1 MKGYWKELVII
12 ISAFILYGNTL
23 QNGFVLDDYSAI
35 VENRF
40 VQSGT
45 DGISDIFSTHYRK
58 GYWSSPGDLYRPL
71 VLSSFAIEHQY
82 TEGDPFLHHLINILF
97 YAGIG
102 VILFHLISNWLP
114 NQHPLFPLLVA
125 LLFLAHPIHTEV
137 VANIKSRDEIMSLFF
152 ALSGLLALDKY
163 FRSQKISWLIVMGIV
178 FLLAL
183 LSKESSLVYLLLIPL
198 TAAFFYEPKKSD
210 FYRIIGIL
218 VVPALLFLNLRHK
231 ALSEQAE
238 TLPIKLSLTAEDPIA
253 QLLLSGYHLIL
264 YVYKL
269 VFPFSLASQ
278 YPEYTQGPSSFVS
291 VIGIIGLI
299 FHAGLLYYGFKWFK
313 NKDIKGYLILFYL
326 ITHFLH
332 SNLILVIGTYF
343 GERLLFTPS
352 VAFSMA
358 SGLFIVYL
366 ISKFNFKTARI
377 VSIVILLLY
386 SGITIKRNKEWF
398 SNTTLYAADVVKQP
412 ESALLNYWQSLE
424 LTETDYLATLSE
436 AERKQNLNEGLKH
449 LEQALELNPN
459 YGEALAQIA
468 LVYYK
473 SGDHAKALVAY
484 EKALEDGKGS
494 VNALNNVAAIYFGQ
508 GDFNKAK
515 SYYEQTVKINPYHK
529 DAWGNLGITY
539 AQIGEFNQAENAFRK
554 AIEINPNNAQL
565 YFYLGMTLNQLGK
578 TNDATAYFEK
588 AFELDPSLK
597 R

>member
-1 MKGYWKELVII
+1 MKKYWKELVII
-12 ISAFILYGNTL
+12 LAAFILYGNTL
-23 QNGFVLDDYSAI
+23 QNGFVLDDFSAI

-40 VQSGT
+40 VQRGA
-45 DGISDIFSTHYRK
+45 DGISDIFTTHYRK

-71 VLSSFAIEHQY
+71 VLSSFAIEYQY
-82 TEGDPFLHHLINILF
+82 AQGDPYLHHLINILF

-102 VILFHLISNWLP
+102 ILLFHLISNWLP
-114 NQHPLFPLLVA
+114 NQHSLLPLLVA

-152 ALSGLLALDKY
+152 ALSSLLALDKY
-163 FRSQKISWLIVMGIV
+163 FRSQKMSWLIVMGIV

-183 LSKESSLVYLLLIPL
+183 LSKESSLVYLLVIPL
-198 TAAFFYEPKKSD
+198 TATFFYEPKKSD
-210 FYRIIGIL
+210 FYKIL
-218 VVPALLFLNLRHK
+218 GVLILPALLFINLRHQ
-231 ALSEQAE
+231 ALSEQTE
-238 TLPIKLSLTAEDPIA
+238 TIPIKISLTTGDPIS
-253 QLLLSGYHLIL
+253 QILLSGYHLLL
-264 YVYKL
+264 YLYKL
-269 VFPFSLASQ
+269 VFPVSLASQ
-278 YPEYTQGPSSFVS
+278 YPEYSQGPTSFVS
-291 VIGIIGLI
+291 VMGITGLLL
-299 FHAGLLYYGFKWFK
+299 HVGLLYYGFKWFK
-313 NKDIKGYLILFYL
+313 KKDIKGYIVLFYL

-358 SGLFIVYL
+358 SGLCIMYL
-366 ISKFNFKTARI
+366 ISKFNIKTARMVTI
-377 VSIVILLLY
+377 IILIIY
-386 SGITIKRNKEWF
+386 SGITIHRNNEWF

-424 LTETDYLATLSE
+424 LTETEYLASLSE
-436 AERKQNLNEGLKH
+436 SEKKRSLNTGLKH
-449 LEQALELNPN
+449 LEKALEINPN

-473 SGDHAKALVAY
+473 SGDNVKALAAY
-484 EKALEDGKGS
+484 EKALDQGKGS

-539 AQIGEFNQAENAFRK
+539 AQIGEFSQAENAFRK
-554 AIEINPNNAQL
+554 AIEINPNNGQL

-578 TNDATAYFEK
+578 TNDATVYFEK
-588 AFELDPSLK
+588 AFEIDPGL
-597 R
+597 RR